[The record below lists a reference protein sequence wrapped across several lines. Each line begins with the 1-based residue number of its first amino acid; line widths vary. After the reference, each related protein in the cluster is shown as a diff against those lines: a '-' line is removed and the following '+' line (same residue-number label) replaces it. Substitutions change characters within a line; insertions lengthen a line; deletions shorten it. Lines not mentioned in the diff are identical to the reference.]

1 MSAPAGLGR
10 AGYGLRREY
19 GPRATG
25 AAANTARGPMQG
37 RPGRRQRG
45 AHDPRERGGPAMRT
59 APVARVVAAGLT
71 RRRRPAI
78 VIGLVLAI
86 CAAASVLAAALVVD
100 VRARSAGAVT
110 GTLS

>member
-45 AHDPRERGGPAMRT
+45 AHDPRERGGPVMRT
-59 APVARVVAAGLT
+59 APVARVVVAGLT
-71 RRRRPAI
+71 RRRPAI
-78 VIGLVLAI
+78 VVGLVLAI
-86 CAAASVLAAALVVD
+86 SAPASGLAAAPVVD
-100 VRARSAGAVT
+100 VRGPVGRRGDRH
-110 GTLS
+110 